1 MSSTTSLLFCS
12 WWVLLCFHDIAR
24 EHLIISLH
32 ASLDE
37 RIHRCFPSSPVS
49 LPSDQRPSLCSSHG
63 LSQVLS
69 CHPLVYTIVL
79 QAHWGHPAGAPPP
92 SADLLGLAA
101 SVTVCDCDLWVTHS
115 GYISVQV
122 IYIMYGKTVRETER
136 TLTVLFNRQCSLLN
150 GKEGIYFFADDG
162 RCYVLCTAQVA

>member
-1 MSSTTSLLFCS
+1 MRRLTSGYT
-12 WWVLLCFHDIAR
+12 V
-24 EHLIISLH
+24 
-32 ASLDE
+32 ASLPP
-37 RIHRCFPSSPVS
+37 RF
-49 LPSDQRPSLCSSHG
+49 LF
-63 LSQVLS
+63 
-69 CHPLVYTIVL
+69 LVIK
-79 QAHWGHPAGAPPP
+79 GHPCAPLTVSRRYFHATPWSTRLSYRHIEDTLRGPPPP